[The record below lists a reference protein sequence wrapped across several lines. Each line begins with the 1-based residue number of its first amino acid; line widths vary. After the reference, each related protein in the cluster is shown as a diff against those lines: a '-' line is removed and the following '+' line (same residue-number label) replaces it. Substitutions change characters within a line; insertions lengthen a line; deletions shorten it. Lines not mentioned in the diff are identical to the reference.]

1 MTYSPLRL
9 CRCRQEDKR
18 EPLGLKVGNVI
29 YDIHRGLGLDFR
41 ESMKALV

>member
-1 MTYSPLRL
+1 V

-29 YDIHRGLGLDFR
+29 HDIQRGVGVDFR
-41 ESMKALV
+41 EHLRALV